1 MSKKP
6 TLISKKKTDQ
16 HRIKPSK
23 KTVDFIL
30 SYAKSIRAK
39 KNESNQFFFV
49 FSKLIYLFFYF

>member
-6 TLISKKKTDQ
+6 TLISKKTDQ

-39 KNESNQFFFV
+39 KMKAISFF
-49 FSKLIYLFFYF
+49 LYFLN

>member
-39 KNESNQFFFV
+39 KKMKAISFFV

>member
-16 HRIKPSK
+16 HKIKPSK
-23 KTVDFIL
+23 KSVDFIL

-39 KNESNQFFFV
+39 KNESNQSF
-49 FSKLIYLFFYF
+49 LYFLN